1 MTLTTHAL
9 VGAAAASLF
18 PGNPLLAFSAGFV
31 SHFAI
36 DALPHWDYGKH
47 ISSWEIDRDNPIN
60 SRLTVDK
67 KFFKKDFVLFC
78 ADALIG
84 LTLSVF
90 VFCVWYF
97 HLPPFI
103 ISLGAIAGLL
113 PDALSSVFL
122 TTHWPLLRPL
132 QTFHIWIQKGRQL
145 EGVSPLVG
153 LSLQALMVVLFVVL
167 LRWFY

>member
-18 PGNPLLAFSAGFV
+18 PGNPVLAFSAGFV

-36 DALPHWDYGKH
+36 DALPHWDYGEYA
-47 ISSWEIDRDNPIN
+47 SSWEKDRNNPIN
-60 SRLTVDK
+60 SRFVIDK
-67 KFFKKDFVLFC
+67 KFFKKDFLLFC

-103 ISLGAIAGLL
+103 ISLGACAGLL
-113 PDALSSVFL
+113 PDALGSVYL

-132 QTFHIWIQKGRQL
+132 QKFHIWVQKGRQL
-145 EGVSPLVG
+145 EQVSPLVG
-153 LSLQALMVVLFVVL
+153 LSLQAAMVVAIIAAL
-167 LRWFY
+167 LVFS